1 MWMNEFKVALIQKD
15 VKTLDTLIL
24 EMPQFETLDEMQEA
38 FYLMNH
44 AKDLLENLKNET
56 AITMKKIKENIRYIE
71 STQQAKTSLK
81 LDIIQ

>member
-1 MWMNEFKVALIQKD
+1 MNEFKVALIQKD